1 MEGDR
6 DTVIGGASALR
17 YWRMPPLMSAIV
29 RCDVRAVPADRL
41 LLSRV
46 SRELLKTPVYRELLG
61 SDRDVGRPA
70 ASPDLVQLRR
80 AAYEIVS
87 CLEFPVDVVVTD
99 PVSRRASRFLRPAVV
114 APELLEGRVVVV
126 REGLSVTSPALTL
139 LMLAGCLDETR
150 LLMVATELCGTF
162 AVYRAQPC
170 VARLLE
176 GLHAAGVVPSVG
188 GWRPSFAADGSLTD
202 LWSRPALTTPGE
214 LAELAALAAGRR
226 GRRRL
231 AHVAELVVP
240 GAASP
245 LEARTGILLGL
256 GEERGGIGL
265 EGFSFNARVV
275 LDARGRSL
283 SGQSVCYC
291 DLLWPS
297 DGPRHA
303 LDVECHSADF
313 HVGEGRALSDANR
326 ALALQSMDIEVMHVT
341 HAQLASEHRFDALAS
356 MVAERLGSGLPER
369 TPEFLARRHEL
380 RRAVL
385 SDWETAAY
393 R

>member
-1 MEGDR
+1 MTGDWG
-6 DTVIGGASALR
+6 TVIGGASALR

-41 LLSRV
+41 RLSGV
-46 SRELLKTPVYRELLG
+46 SRELRKAPICLELLG
-61 SDRDVGRPA
+61 PDRDAGRPVS
-70 ASPDLVQLRR
+70 SPDLVQLRR
-80 AAYEIVS
+80 AAYEIAP
-87 CLEFPVDVVVTD
+87 CLELPVDVAVTG
-99 PVSRRASRFLRPAVV
+99 PARRRASRFLRPTVMD
-114 APELLEGRVVVV
+114 PELLEGRVVAV

-139 LMLAGCLDETR
+139 LMLAGCLDEAR

-176 GLHAAGVVPSVG
+176 ELHAGGVTPSAG

-202 LWSRPALTTPGE
+202 LWSRPALTTPRE
-214 LAELAALAAGRR
+214 LAELAVSAAGRR
-226 GRRRL
+226 GCRRL
-231 AHVAELVVP
+231 GRVAGLVVP

-256 GEERGGIGL
+256 GAENGGMGL
-265 EGFSFNARVV
+265 GGFSFNARVV

-291 DLLWPS
+291 DLLWSS
-297 DGPRHA
+297 DGPRRA

-313 HVGEGRALSDANR
+313 HEGEGRALSDANR
-326 ALALQSMDIEVMHVT
+326 ALALQSMGIEVMHVT

-356 MVAERLGSGLPER
+356 MVAERLGIGLPEP

-380 RRAVL
+380 RRTVL
-385 SDWETAAY
+385 SDWGSVAY